1 MEGLKKSQG
10 SVLKMN
16 REMNKKKIIVTI
28 LLILSMLLLVLM
40 VIRCV
45 YLNMEYPNPAI
56 LTTKSGNVT
65 SLGNYEIA
73 LTDWRW
79 GDGEIIHEV
88 YPGYHL
94 IEIDGEGYPIKQERV
109 GLAEVTIHKVK
120 NDSTSLD
127 LSSITFESGA
137 WGNQFDFD
145 LFMYLNPNLDNLILE
160 LSEDETI
167 TVTFPITMLDIQFS
181 KKSWENIDSRHF
193 FIVIQYYPEKR
204 QLACN

>member
-94 IEIDGEGYPIKQERV
+94 IEIDGEEYPIKQERV

>member
-1 MEGLKKSQG
+1 
-10 SVLKMN
+10 MN

-94 IEIDGEGYPIKQERV
+94 IEIDGEEYPIKQERV

>member
-94 IEIDGEGYPIKQERV
+94 DRK
-109 GLAEVTIHKVK
+109 
-120 NDSTSLD
+120 STRLN
-127 LSSITFESGA
+127 SS
-137 WGNQFDFD
+137 
-145 LFMYLNPNLDNLILE
+145 
-160 LSEDETI
+160 
-167 TVTFPITMLDIQFS
+167 
-181 KKSWENIDSRHF
+181 H
-193 FIVIQYYPEKR
+193 
-204 QLACN
+204 